1 MVSGDKKRGPS
12 EQRRTLFRSG
22 KEHGEDLSGAI
33 DRNTREEWVSRKSG
47 FSWARKESEVG

>member
-12 EQRRTLFRSG
+12 EQRRTVFRSG